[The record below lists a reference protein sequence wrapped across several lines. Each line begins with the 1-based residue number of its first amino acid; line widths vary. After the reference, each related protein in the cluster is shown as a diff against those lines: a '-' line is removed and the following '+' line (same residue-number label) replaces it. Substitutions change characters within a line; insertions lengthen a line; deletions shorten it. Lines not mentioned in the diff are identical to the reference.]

1 MTTVNLSNDVL
12 NIAIQKFGAE
22 LHAIQK
28 DGIEYLWQGNPDF
41 WARQAPIL
49 FPIVGKLKNGSYTF
63 ENETFKLGGHGF
75 ARDQAFELIEKDA
88 DKAVFELRANRE
100 TLAVYPFEFRLR
112 VTYVLKGHDLTVKW
126 EVKNLDEKDL
136 YFGIGAHPAFNVPL
150 ENGSFEDYQ
159 LSISPAK
166 SRQFIPLNPETG
178 VLDLTQKAVLNQ
190 SQFNLRRDLFKQ
202 DALIFETPEA
212 TEVLLSNTKDDRS
225 VKIAWDNMPFV
236 GLWSPYPADAP
247 FVCIEPWCGIADDA
261 NTDGDLTTKYGIN
274 TLAHG
279 KKFKASYTITIH

>member
-28 DGIEYLWQGNPDF
+28 DGIEYLWQGDPDF

-49 FPIVGKLKNGSYTF
+49 FPIVGKLKNGTYTF

-112 VTYVLKGHDLTVKW
+112 VTYVLKGHDLIVKW

-212 TEVLLSNTKDDRS
+212 TEVLLSNSKDDRS

>member
-49 FPIVGKLKNGSYTF
+49 FPIVGKLKNGTYTF

-88 DKAVFELRANRE
+88 DKVVFELRANRE

>member
-22 LHAIQK
+22 LHEIQK
-28 DGIEYLWQGNPDF
+28 DGIEYLWQGDPDF

-49 FPIVGKLKNGSYTF
+49 FPIVGKLKNGTYTF

-178 VLDLTQKAVLNQ
+178 TLDLTQKAVLNQ

-212 TEVLLSNTKDDRS
+212 TEVLLSNSKDDRS

>member
-22 LHAIQK
+22 LHKIQK
-28 DGIEYLWQGNPDF
+28 DGIEYLWQGDPDF

-49 FPIVGKLKNGSYTF
+49 FPIVGKLKNGNYTF

-112 VTYVLKGHDLTVKW
+112 VTYVLKGHDLIVKW
-126 EVKNLDEKDL
+126 EVKNLDDKDL

-212 TEVLLSNTKDDRS
+212 TEVLLSNSKDDRS